1 MTFPSSRASS
11 AFTLRGHD
19 PDAYRRLDM
28 AETHQVT
35 HPDPVVVSLPDVPER
50 VHMGELPTNVDVR
63 LVPPEPEPVPDL
75 ADIELVVPY
84 VRIREPLLE
93 LLAGGGGRLQVI
105 QTLSA
110 GVDWLV
116 GRVPEHVMVCNARG
130 VYDAPLA
137 EWVVGAILAM
147 ERGLVQSRD
156 AQARHAWEAIEP
168 PELSGRH
175 VVILGLGSIGT
186 AISDRLR
193 PFGVEVIG
201 VARTA
206 RDGVRGLAE
215 LDAVLGDA
223 EVVVN
228 ILPLTS
234 ETRGLLDAR
243 RLGLLPDGA
252 LLVNAGR
259 GRTIETSALVAEL
272 RTGRLRAALDVTDPE
287 PLPPEHPLWGL
298 PNVLISPHMAGDSP
312 GSTTRAFELAGDQVR
327 RFAAGEP
334 LINEV
339 AGYLL
344 E

>member
-1 MTFPSSRASS
+1 MLTPE
-11 AFTLRGHD
+11 
-19 PDAYRRLDM
+19 YRRVEMVDTPQ
-28 AETHQVT
+28 AAG
-35 HPDPVVVSLPDVPER
+35 PDTVVVSLPDIPER
-50 VHMGELPTNVDVR
+50 VHMGELPGNVDVR
-63 LVPPEPEPVPDL
+63 LVPPEPQQVPDL
-75 ADIELVVPY
+75 AEVDLVVPY

-93 LLAGGGGRLQVI
+93 QLARGGGRLRVI

-116 GRVPEHVMVCNARG
+116 GRVPENVMVCNARG

-147 ERGLVQSRD
+147 QRGLVQSRD
-156 AQARHAWEAIEP
+156 AQARGAWETMEP
-168 PELSGRH
+168 PELSGRR

-186 AISDRLR
+186 AIADRLR

-201 VARTA
+201 VGRTA
-206 RDGVRGLAE
+206 RDGVRGLAD
-215 LDAVLGDA
+215 LDEVLRDA
-223 EVVVN
+223 DILVN

-243 RLGLLPDGA
+243 RLSLLPDGA

-259 GRTIETSALVAEL
+259 GRTIETDSLVEEL
-272 RTGRLRAALDVTDPE
+272 QAGRIRAALDVTDPE
-287 PLPPEHPLWGL
+287 PLPPDHPLWEL
-298 PNVLISPHMAGDSP
+298 PNVLITPHMAGDSP
-312 GSTTRAFELAGDQVR
+312 ASTIRAFELAGDQVR

-339 AGYLL
+339 ARYLL

>member
-1 MTFPSSRASS
+1 MTHLVEAAPPES
-11 AFTLRGHD
+11 
-19 PDAYRRLDM
+19 
-28 AETHQVT
+28 
-35 HPDPVVVSLPDVPER
+35 VVVCLPDTLELA
-50 VHMGELPTNVDVR
+50 HMGELPANVDVR
-63 LVPPEPEPVPDL
+63 LVAPEPAALPDL
-75 ADIELVVPY
+75 AEVDLIVPSM
-84 VRIREPLLE
+84 RIRPPLLE
-93 LLAGGGGRLQVI
+93 ALAGPPGRLRVI

-116 GRVPEHVMVCNARG
+116 GRVPEHVTVYNARG

-147 ERGLVQSRD
+147 QRGLVEARD
-156 AQARHAWEAIEP
+156 AQASGEWTTIEP
-168 PELSGRH
+168 PELLGRR

-186 AISDRLR
+186 AIADRLE
-193 PFGVEVIG
+193 PFDVQVTG

-206 RDGVRGLAE
+206 RPGVRGLAD
-215 LDAVLGDA
+215 LDEVLPDA
-223 EVVVN
+223 EILVN
-228 ILPLTS
+228 MLPLTA

-259 GRTIETSALVAEL
+259 GRTIDTAALVEEL

-287 PLPPEHPLWGL
+287 PLPKDHPLWEL
-298 PNVLISPHMAGDSP
+298 PNVLISPHMAGDSAA
-312 GSTTRAFELAGDQVR
+312 STIRAFELAGDQVR

-339 AGYLL
+339 ARYLL